1 MLLGQRVL
9 ILSKKITGHS
19 EILPH
24 PFTNDDDIDHYTN
37 RLEQCQE
44 WEKIFSDKK
53 RELCNGAHLCY
64 NSSEIKGEI
73 EANPMA
79 KAVKTNAMRKLETA
93 KIPYEIMTYTVED
106 DNFDG
111 LLVAQKVGM
120 NPDTVFKTLVLKGE
134 KTGYLVCC
142 IPVNRELDLKAAAQ
156 AAGDKKVEM
165 LPMKDLLATT
175 GYVRGGCS
183 PVGMKKAF
191 PTYFDESVLNCEKI
205 AVSAGQR
212 GIQMILEPRALIKLV
227 GGKCANLTRG

>member
-44 WEKIFSDKK
+44 WERIFSDKK

-156 AAGDKKVEM
+156 AAGDKRVEM
-165 LPMKDLLATT
+165 LPMKDLLPTT

-183 PVGMKKAF
+183 PVGMKKLF
-191 PTYFDESVLNCEKI
+191 PTCLDESCLSFDRI
-205 AVSAGQR
+205 AVSAGVR
-212 GIQMILEPRALIKLV
+212 GTQMLLDPRDLIKLI
-227 GGKCANLTRG
+227 GAQTGKVSR

>member
-1 MLLGQRVL
+1 MGNEKNRTKEVL
-9 ILSKKITGHS
+9 CK
-19 EILPH
+19 
-24 PFTNDDDIDHYTN
+24 
-37 RLEQCQE
+37 
-44 WEKIFSDKK
+44 
-53 RELCNGAHLCY
+53 GAPLCY
-64 NSSEIKGEI
+64 NSGEKTEKTRRI
-73 EANPMA
+73 PMA

-93 KIPYEIMTYTVED
+93 KIPHEIMTYTVDD

-142 IPVNRELDLKAAAQ
+142 IPVNKELDLKAAAQ
-156 AAGDKKVEM
+156 AAGDKKVDM

-191 PTYFDESVLNCEKI
+191 PTYFDESVLGCEKI

-212 GIQMILEPRALIKLV
+212 GIQMILEPQALIQLV
-227 GGKCANLTRG
+227 GGKCAKLAR